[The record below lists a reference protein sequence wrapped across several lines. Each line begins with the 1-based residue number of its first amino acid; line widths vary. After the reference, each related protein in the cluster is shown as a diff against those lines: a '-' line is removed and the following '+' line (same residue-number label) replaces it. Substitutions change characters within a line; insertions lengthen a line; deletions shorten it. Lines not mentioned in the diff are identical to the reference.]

1 MSEKHKQIFVYS
13 WYYDEKERN
22 ATVIR
27 AYGLDK
33 SNKTV
38 CLMIHDFLPYV
49 YVELPTTT
57 IKWNSTKAQMVVD
70 NLSHLCGAQ
79 EAITMKFQQKKKLYY
94 AHKVKTRDGKRKDRL
109 FPYLKLSFTNPRDIT
124 NLYYNLR
131 KPLYVSGLGR
141 LNLKIHERDAKP
153 ILQLTCAQDLP
164 TAGWLT
170 FKGKKIKMDEQESL
184 CDSEYEVKYKNIK
197 KSNSE
202 DIPNPRIMG
211 FDIEVN
217 STNPNAMPNAIKPG
231 DKVFQI
237 SCILT
242 RQGESEEKYDKYLLS
257 LGEPDQGKVGKDVN
271 LYLYE
276 TEADL
281 LVGFTE
287 FMREMN
293 PQVIVGYNI
302 LGFDIPYMI
311 DRARV
316 LFVIENFDR
325 MGYMIGKHSEEKTI
339 KWSSSAYKNQ
349 NFKFLD
355 AEGRLFVD
363 LLPLVRRD
371 YRLDNYKLKT
381 VSTHFLDG
389 ETKDPLTAKGIFK
402 CYRMGMKKTEKGN
415 QAMGV
420 VGKYC
425 VQDSVLVVKLFE
437 ILDTWIGLC
446 EMARVCNVPIFYLY
460 TKGQQIKVYSQVY
473 KKCIKTNHVVEQDGY
488 ITKPDEYYHG
498 ATVFDPIPGAYD
510 RVVPFDFASLY
521 PTTIIA
527 YNLDY
532 TTLVVDENIPDKECH
547 VIEWEDHIGCEHD
560 ETIRKTKPKGI
571 ICSKYRYRFLKEPKG
586 IFPTILENLL
596 ITRKNTKKKIKVLKK
611 ELETIKDPREKQ
623 KINKF
628 ITILDKRQNSYKIS
642 ANSMYGAMGVK
653 RGYLP
658 FMPGAMCTTAMGR
671 RNIEKAAKYIHD
683 KHGGKLVYGDTDS
696 SYAIFPSF
704 ESANETWDY
713 CLEVE
718 KDMENLFPSPIK
730 LEFERKIYWRFF
742 ILTKKRYMWL
752 ECQRDGKVSGK
763 VGKKGVLL
771 ARRDTSI
778 FIRELYADIIMRIF
792 NREKKDPILNLISE
806 TFNLLCSGSYNYK
819 NFVVTKSVGE
829 ISDYKIRPIPDDPK
843 KREKRFRELKC
854 TTVQEYNA
862 KCLPAQVQLAE
873 KMRKRGQ
880 RVDPGTRLEYL
891 ITTNGGI
898 KARLF
903 EKIEDPVYQQEYSD
917 IIKIDYLY
925 YLKLCVNPIDQ
936 VLSVQYN
943 TDNWM
948 LKHYKLRVKKYELM
962 RQIEKLVSPHLVFT
976 D

>member
-1 MSEKHKQIFVYS
+1 MSKKHEQIFVYS
-13 WYYDEKERN
+13 WYHDEKEQN
-22 ATVIR
+22 VTVIR
-27 AYGLDK
+27 VYGLDK
-33 SNKTV
+33 RNKTV
-38 CLMIHDFLPYV
+38 CLMIYDFLPYI
-49 YVELPTTT
+49 YVELPTN
-57 IKWNSTKAQMVVD
+57 IKWTQTKAQMVVD
-70 NLSHLCGAQ
+70 KLSYLCGNQ
-79 EAITMKFQQKKKLYY
+79 EAITKSFQYKKRLYY
-94 AHKVKTRDGKRKDRL
+94 AHKVRNRDGKRKDRL
-109 FPYLKLSFTNPRDIT
+109 FPYLKLSFANSRDIT
-124 NLYYNLR
+124 SLYYKLR
-131 KPLYVSGLGR
+131 KPLFVSGLGR
-141 LNLKIHERDAKP
+141 LNLKVHERAANP
-153 ILQLTCAQDLP
+153 ILQLTCVQDLS

-170 FKGKKIKMDEQESL
+170 FKGKKIKVDEQESL
-184 CDSEYEVKYKNIK
+184 CDFEYEVKYKNIK
-197 KSNSE
+197 KLNLE
-202 DIPNPRIMG
+202 DIPSPRVMG

-217 STNPNAMPNAIKPG
+217 STNPNAMPKANKPG

-237 SCILT
+237 SCILG
-242 RQGESEEKYDKYLLS
+242 RQGDPEEKYDKYLLS
-257 LGEPDQGKVGKDVN
+257 LGEPDHDKVGKDVN

-287 FMREMN
+287 FMKEMN

-311 DRARV
+311 DRARF
-316 LFVIENFDR
+316 LFVINSFDQ
-325 MGYMIGKHSEEKTI
+325 MGYMIGKHSQEKTI

-349 NFKFLD
+349 NFQFLD

-381 VSTHFLDG
+381 VSTHFIG

-402 CYRMGMKKTEKGN
+402 CYRMGMKKTKKGN

-437 ILDTWIGLC
+437 VLDTWIGLC

-473 KKCIKTNHVVEQDGY
+473 KKCIKTNHVVEEDGY
-488 ITKPDEYYHG
+488 ITKPDEHYHG
-498 ATVFDPIPGAYD
+498 AIVVDPIPGMHD

-560 ETIRKTKPKGI
+560 ETIRKTKPKAI

-596 ITRKNTKKKIKVLKK
+596 ITRKNTKKKIKTLKK
-611 ELETIKDPREKQ
+611 ELETIKDPGEKQ

-671 RNIEKAAKYIHD
+671 RNIERAAKYIHD

-752 ECQRDGKVSGK
+752 ECQRDGEVSGK

-771 ARRDTSI
+771 ARRDNSM

-792 NREKKDPILNLISE
+792 NREKKDVILNLISE
-806 TFNLLCSGSYNYK
+806 KFNLLCSGSYDYK

-829 ISDYKIRPIPDDPK
+829 ISDYKIRPLPDDPK

-854 TTVQEYNA
+854 TTMQEYNI
-862 KCLPAQVQLAE
+862 KCLPAQVQLAV

-891 ITTNGGI
+891 ITMNGGI

-903 EKIEDPVYQQEYSD
+903 EKIEDPVYQQEHSD

-936 VLSVQYN
+936 LLTVQYN

-948 LKHYKLRVKKYELM
+948 LKQYKLRVIKYKLM
-962 RQIEKLVSPHLVFT
+962 RRIEKLVSPHLVFT